1 MNLSYSHKSSMSVVN
16 TSNLVLTVPA
26 KLPRLVVYLPEEIKA
41 DLERLAN
48 AEHRSLSSMT
58 LIAIEQMVKQA
69 KAEGKI

>member
-1 MNLSYSHKSSMSVVN
+1 MSVVN
-16 TSNLVLTVPA
+16 TSNLVDSVPA
-26 KLPRLVVYLPEEIKA
+26 KLPRLVVYLPEELKA

-69 KAEGKI
+69 KAEGKIQ